1 MALIEIAG
9 YDKKVSYPAGLTD
22 SNPISAASSGQ
33 KSLKPKTVQQ
43 VVHLILTGDDA
54 SFRGI
59 HLRAVE

>member
-9 YDKKVSYPAGLTD
+9 YDKEVSYPAWLTD
-22 SNPISAASSGQ
+22 SNPISAAPSVQ

-43 VVHLILTGDDA
+43 VVHLILTSDDA

>member
-9 YDKKVSYPAGLTD
+9 YDKKVSYPTWLTD
-22 SNPISAASSGQ
+22 SDPISAAPSGQ
-33 KSLKPKTVQQ
+33 KNLKAKTVQQ

-59 HLRAVE
+59 YLRAIK

>member
-9 YDKKVSYPAGLTD
+9 YDKKVSYPAWLTD
-22 SNPISAASSGQ
+22 SDPISAAPSGQ
-33 KSLKPKTVQQ
+33 KSLKAKTVQQ

-59 HLRAVE
+59 HLRAIE